1 MMPADTASLA
11 AYAATERMNKMKTF
25 VLASKNAHK
34 AEEIKKIL
42 GPDFDVI
49 TQTEAGAGSIDVIE
63 DGDTFEA
70 NAIKKAEE
78 IMRATGK
85 PTIADDSGLCVDY
98 LKGAP
103 GVYTAR
109 YAGENVTDKENITKL
124 LGALRDVPDEKR
136 TARFVCV
143 IALAE
148 PGEETRTFYGEC
160 AGRISQKP
168 CGSGGFGYDPVFY
181 VEEYKKTLG
190 ELDGDIKN
198 SISHRSC
205 ALKKFVEQIS

>member
-1 MMPADTASLA
+1 MMPADTVSSAV
-11 AYAATERMNKMKTF
+11 YAATERMNKMKTF
-25 VLASKNAHK
+25 VLASKNIHK

-78 IMRATGK
+78 IMAATGK

-109 YAGENVTDKENITKL
+109 YAGENATDEENITKL
-124 LGALRDVPDEKR
+124 LGALDGVPTEER

-148 PGEETRTFYGEC
+148 PGEKTRTFYGEC
-160 AGRISQKP
+160 AGRISHKA
-168 CGSGGFGYDPVFY
+168 CGNGGFGYDPVFY
-181 VEEYKKTLG
+181 VDEYKKTLG

-198 SISHRSC
+198 SISYRSC
-205 ALKKFVEQIS
+205 ALKKFVEQGL